1 VYYSYGKW
9 ENMTQD
15 SLKLYESFKA
25 VFLHIDN
32 HEKAYLTQ
40 FGLNIPRFYVLIHI
54 SQNPGINYI
63 DLSDR
68 LLCTKSNTSR
78 VVQGMLKDGLITREV
93 DTTDRRSYQLYLT
106 DKGRSLLDRVY
117 PGFIEDILELM
128 SRFSDDE
135 TSRYLRVGQFIE
147 SSLSPDPGISLGNT
161 NVLGADS
168 NRMSRAGWSN

>member
-1 VYYSYGKW
+1 
-9 ENMTQD
+9 MTQD

-40 FGLNIPRFYVLIHI
+40 FGLNIPSFYVLIKRRKKKGRKEREGRERRRW
-54 SQNPGINYI
+54 S
-63 DLSDR
+63 
-68 LLCTKSNTSR
+68 KSNTR
-78 VVQGMLKDGLITREV
+78 GVVQGMLKDGVITREV
-93 DTTDRRSYQLYLT
+93 DTTDRRSYQLFLT
-106 DKGRSLLDRVY
+106 DKGQSLLGRVY

-135 TSRYLRVGQFIE
+135 TSRYLRVSQFIE

-161 NVLGADS
+161 NVLGADFE
-168 NRMSRAGWSN
+168 RMSGAGWSN